1 MRKNVMLARNI
12 GIIGDGATDIAIF
25 QKISECILSDED
37 QNNVTLNYIELRRQT
52 IHDAVDKY

>member
-1 MRKNVMLARNI
+1 MLARNI

>member
-25 QKISECILSDED
+25 KKISECILSEIGRAH
-37 QNNVTLNYIELRRQT
+37 V
-52 IHDAVDKY
+52 